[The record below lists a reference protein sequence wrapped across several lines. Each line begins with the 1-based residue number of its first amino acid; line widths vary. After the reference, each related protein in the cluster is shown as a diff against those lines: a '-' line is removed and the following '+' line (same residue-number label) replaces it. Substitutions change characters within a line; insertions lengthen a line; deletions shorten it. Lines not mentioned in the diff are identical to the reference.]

1 MLEDSGM
8 IVIIVF
14 SIVAFGF
21 IAMIVSWFRKA
32 NQGEA
37 IVRTGMGGTKVS
49 TSGIFVLPV
58 IHKFEIMDITLK
70 TIETDRKGKDGL
82 ICKDNIRADIKVNFF
97 IQVNSVVED
106 IKEVAQ
112 SIGCKRAS
120 NQATLEALFDAKF
133 SEALKTV
140 GKKFDFIDLY
150 NARDEFKA
158 GILEVIGTDLNGY
171 VLDDCA
177 IDYLE
182 QTPLSH
188 LDEKNILDAEGIKK
202 IIGITSQEKIK
213 SNLIVRDQEK
223 VIKKQDVEAR
233 ETILELEKQLKE
245 TEEQQR
251 REIETI
257 KAREQAEIDKVRE
270 EEKQKSE
277 LARLSAME
285 EIEVSEQNKD
295 RQVLVAQKNKDR
307 TDAVESE
314 RVERDRQ
321 LEQTERQRIVELA
334 QIEKEKA
341 IEEEKRNIQEVI
353 RERVIVEKAVVEE
366 EEKIKDTQAFAQAD
380 REKQVVLTKAEQEA
394 QENLV
399 KQIKAA
405 EAAKQAAEHK
415 AKQLLIDAQ
424 AEQEAAGRKAE
435 AIKIM
440 AEAQAAEVAA
450 KGMGEAK
457 VIEAKAAA
465 MERKGQSDAK
475 IIELEALAQAKSS
488 KEKGLVEAEVTK
500 EQGLAEAEVIKEKG
514 ESDASVI
521 QLRAKADEEQG
532 LAQARV
538 SKEKYEVDA
547 EGIELK
553 AEAMKKLDG
562 VGKEHE
568 EFKLRLEKDKEI
580 ALAEIDIQHKI
591 AASQATV
598 VSEALKSAN
607 IDIVGGEGQFFEQ
620 IVGAITKGK
629 SVDRTV
635 DNSKT
640 ITQMKDTF
648 FDGNGGSSF
657 KHNLKQFVEQFGMS
671 SEDMKNMSLAQ
682 LLNKMANDS
691 STPDNKSAINDLLG
705 TANIMGL
712 ANKTVGSLGL
722 F

>member
-1 MLEDSGM
+1 ML
-8 IVIIVF
+8 I
-14 SIVAFGF
+14 
-21 IAMIVSWFRKA
+21 W
-32 NQGEA
+32 
-37 IVRTGMGGTKVS
+37 
-49 TSGIFVLPV
+49 PV
-58 IHKFEIMDITLK
+58 IHKYEIMDITLK
-70 TIETDRKGKDGL
+70 TIETDRRGKDGL

-97 IQVNSVVED
+97 IQVNSVGED

-112 SIGCKRAS
+112 SIGCRRAS
-120 NQATLEALFDAKF
+120 NQQTLEALFDAKF

-202 IIGITSQEKIK
+202 IIGITSDEKIK
-213 SNLIVRDQEK
+213 SNLIIRDQEK

-233 ETILELEKQLKE
+233 ETVLELEKQLKE
-245 TEEQQR
+245 TEEKQR

-277 LARLSAME
+277 LARLSALE

-295 RQVLVAQKNKDR
+295 RQVLVAQKNKER

-321 LEQTERQRIVELA
+321 LEETERHRIVELA
-334 QIEKEKA
+334 QIEKEKS

-366 EEKIKDTQAFAQAD
+366 EEKIKDTQAFAEAD

-405 EAAKQAAEHK
+405 EAAKQAAEHT

-424 AEQEAAGRKAE
+424 AEQEASSRKAE

-450 KGMGEAK
+450 RGMGEAK

-475 IIELEALAQAKSS
+475 IIELEALAQAKST
-488 KEKGLVEAEVTK
+488 KEKGLVDAEI
-500 EQGLAEAEVIKEKG
+500 IKEKG
-514 ESDASVI
+514 ESDAAVI
-521 QLRAKADEEQG
+521 RLKAQANEEDG

-538 SKEKYEVDA
+538 SKEKFEVDA

-568 EFKLRLEKDKEI
+568 EFKLRLDKDKEI
-580 ALAEIDIQHKI
+580 ELAEINIQHRI
-591 AASQATV
+591 AESQAKV
-598 VSEALKSAN
+598 VAEALKAAN
-607 IDIVGGEGQFFEQ
+607 IDIVGGDGQFFEQ

-635 DNSKT
+635 HNSKT

-657 KHNLKQFVEQFGMS
+657 KQNLKQFVDQFGMS

-682 LLNKMANDS
+682 LLNQMANDS
-691 STPDNKSAINDLLG
+691 TSPDNKSALNDLLG

-712 ANKTVGSLGL
+712 ANKSVGSLGL

>member
-295 RQVLVAQKNKDR
+295 RQVLVAQKNKER

-366 EEKIKDTQAFAQAD
+366 EEK
-380 REKQVVLTKAEQEA
+380 
-394 QENLV
+394 N
-399 KQIKAA
+399 
-405 EAAKQAAEHK
+405 
-415 AKQLLIDAQ
+415 
-424 AEQEAAGRKAE
+424 
-435 AIKIM
+435 
-440 AEAQAAEVAA
+440 
-450 KGMGEAK
+450 
-457 VIEAKAAA
+457 
-465 MERKGQSDAK
+465 
-475 IIELEALAQAKSS
+475 
-488 KEKGLVEAEVTK
+488 
-500 EQGLAEAEVIKEKG
+500 
-514 ESDASVI
+514 
-521 QLRAKADEEQG
+521 
-532 LAQARV
+532 
-538 SKEKYEVDA
+538 
-547 EGIELK
+547 
-553 AEAMKKLDG
+553 
-562 VGKEHE
+562 
-568 EFKLRLEKDKEI
+568 
-580 ALAEIDIQHKI
+580 
-591 AASQATV
+591 
-598 VSEALKSAN
+598 
-607 IDIVGGEGQFFEQ
+607 
-620 IVGAITKGK
+620 
-629 SVDRTV
+629 
-635 DNSKT
+635 
-640 ITQMKDTF
+640 
-648 FDGNGGSSF
+648 
-657 KHNLKQFVEQFGMS
+657 
-671 SEDMKNMSLAQ
+671 
-682 LLNKMANDS
+682 
-691 STPDNKSAINDLLG
+691 
-705 TANIMGL
+705 
-712 ANKTVGSLGL
+712 
-722 F
+722 

>member
-1 MLEDSGM
+1 MLGESGM
-8 IVIIVF
+8 IV
-14 SIVAFGF
+14 SIVVAVAAFGF

-58 IHKFEIMDITLK
+58 IHKYEIMDITLK
-70 TIETDRKGKDGL
+70 TVETDRRGKDGL

-112 SIGCKRAS
+112 SIGCRRAS
-120 NQATLEALFDAKF
+120 NQQTLEALFDAKF

-202 IIGITSQEKIK
+202 IIGITSDEKIK
-213 SNLIVRDQEK
+213 SNLIIRDQEK

-233 ETILELEKQLKE
+233 ETVLELEKQLKE
-245 TEEQQR
+245 TEEKQR

-277 LARLSAME
+277 LARLSALE

-295 RQVLVAQKNKDR
+295 RQVLVAQKNKER
-307 TDAVESE
+307 TDAVVSK

-321 LEQTERQRIVELA
+321 LEETERHRIVELA
-334 QIEKEKA
+334 QIEKEKS

-366 EEKIKDTQAFAQAD
+366 EEKIKDTQAFAEAD

-424 AEQEAAGRKAE
+424 AEQEASSRKAE

-450 KGMGEAK
+450 RGMGEAK

-475 IIELEALAQAKSS
+475 IIELEALAQAKST
-488 KEKGLVEAEVTK
+488 KEKGLVDAEI
-500 EQGLAEAEVIKEKG
+500 IKEKG
-514 ESDASVI
+514 ESDAAVI
-521 QLRAKADEEQG
+521 RLKAQANEEDG

-538 SKEKYEVDA
+538 SKEKFEVDA

-568 EFKLRLEKDKEI
+568 EFKLRLDKDKEI
-580 ALAEIDIQHKI
+580 ELAEINIQHRI
-591 AASQATV
+591 AESQAKV
-598 VSEALKSAN
+598 VAEALKAAN
-607 IDIVGGEGQFFEQ
+607 IDIVGGDGQFFEQ

-635 DNSKT
+635 HNSKT

-657 KHNLKQFVEQFGMS
+657 KQNLKQFVDQFGMS

-682 LLNKMANDS
+682 LLNQMANDS
-691 STPDNKSAINDLLG
+691 TSPDNKSALNDLLG

-712 ANKTVGSLGL
+712 ANKSVGSLGL

>member
-1 MLEDSGM
+1 MLGQSSM
-8 IVIIVF
+8 VIAIVGAIVL
-14 SIVAFGF
+14 FGF

-70 TIETDRKGKDGL
+70 TIETERKGKDGL

-120 NQATLEALFDAKF
+120 SQVTLEQLFDAKF

-150 NARDEFKA
+150 NARDEFKSA
-158 GILEVIGTDLNGY
+158 ILQIIGTDLNGY

-182 QTPLSH
+182 QTPISH
-188 LDEKNILDAEGIKK
+188 LDDKNILDAEGIKK

-213 SNLIVRDQEK
+213 SNLIIRDQEK
-223 VIKKQDVEAR
+223 IIKKQDVEAR
-233 ETILELEKQLKE
+233 ETVLELEKQLKE
-245 TEEQQR
+245 TEEKQR
-251 REIETI
+251 REIQTI
-257 KAREQAEIDKVRE
+257 QAREQAEIDKVRE

-277 LARLSAME
+277 LARLSALE

-295 RQVLVAQKNKDR
+295 RQVLVAQKNKER

-314 RVERDRQ
+314 RVERDRL
-321 LEQTERQRIVELA
+321 LEQTERERIVELA
-334 QIEKEKA
+334 KIEKEKA
-341 IEEEKRNIQEVI
+341 VEEERRNIQEVI
-353 RERVIVEKAVVEE
+353 RERVVVEKAVVEE
-366 EEKIKDTQAFAQAD
+366 EEKIKDTQAFAEAD

-405 EAAKQAAEHK
+405 EAAKQAAEHT
-415 AKQLLIDAQ
+415 AKQRIIDAQ
-424 AEQEAAGRKAE
+424 AEQEASSKKAE

-450 KGMGEAK
+450 RGMGEAK
-457 VIEAKAAA
+457 VIEAKAEA
-465 MERKGQSDAK
+465 MERKGESDAK
-475 IIELEALAQAKSS
+475 IIELEALAKAKSYQ
-488 KEKGLVEAEVTK
+488 EQGIVEAEVTK
-500 EQGLAEAEVIKEKG
+500 QQGLAEAEVTREKG
-514 ESDASVI
+514 VAEASVI
-521 QLRAKADEEQG
+521 ELNAKAEEEQG
-532 LAQARV
+532 LAEARV

-568 EFKLRLEKDKEI
+568 EFKLRLDKDKQIE
-580 ALAEIDIQHKI
+580 LAEIDIQHRI
-591 AASQATV
+591 AESQAKV
-598 VSEALKSAN
+598 IAEALKAAN
-607 IDIVGGEGQFFEQ
+607 IDIVGGDGEFFEQ

-635 DNSKT
+635 TNSKT
-640 ITQMKDTF
+640 LSQVRDTF
-648 FDGNGGSSF
+648 FNGNGGSSF
-657 KHNLKQFVEQFGMS
+657 KQNLKQFVDQFGMT
-671 SEDMKNMSLAQ
+671 SEDMKNLSLSQ
-682 LLNKMANDS
+682 LLNQMASETTDS
-691 STPDNKSAINDLLG
+691 DNKSALSELLG

-712 ANKTVGSLGL
+712 ANKTVGSLGI